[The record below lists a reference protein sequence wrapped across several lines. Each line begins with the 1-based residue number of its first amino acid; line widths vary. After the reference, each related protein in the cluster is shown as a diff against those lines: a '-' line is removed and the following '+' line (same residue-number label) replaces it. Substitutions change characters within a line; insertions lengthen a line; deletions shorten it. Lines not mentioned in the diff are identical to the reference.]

1 MVKLTKHKL
10 DQIAKNR
17 SINNYLYMFREEL
30 LSSLDEYDRIIKNLS
45 ENGLEKI
52 VKMQNLS
59 LNELE
64 KIERMNNLSLNE
76 LNQIAIARNIKNY
89 MNMSREDLLIALL
102 KSNQSHT
109 EIRKSNYSNK
119 EIEETKKIFNELRNN
134 FSKEKIK
141 KIREK
146 FDDKEHLDEYF
157 KKLEEDSLTDKEKKH
172 IKRYTKGLQKTEDFL
187 RKLKEDLN
195 KSKKYRYDIEDIE

>member
-1 MVKLTKHKL
+1 MPRQIHLYYCIIPNTLLSTKSNKQRYIITLRIPKLLLLKKSFFSSNYIIMVKLTKHKL

-17 SINNYLYMFREEL
+17 SINNYLYMSREEL

-134 FSKEKIK
+134 FSK
-141 KIREK
+141 
-146 FDDKEHLDEYF
+146 
-157 KKLEEDSLTDKEKKH
+157 
-172 IKRYTKGLQKTEDFL
+172 
-187 RKLKEDLN
+187 
-195 KSKKYRYDIEDIE
+195 

>member
-17 SINNYLYMFREEL
+17 SINNYLYMSREEL

-89 MNMSREDLLIALL
+89 MNM
-102 KSNQSHT
+102 QG
-109 EIRKSNYSNK
+109 
-119 EIEETKKIFNELRNN
+119 KI
-134 FSKEKIK
+134 
-141 KIREK
+141 
-146 FDDKEHLDEYF
+146 Y
-157 KKLEEDSLTDKEKKH
+157 
-172 IKRYTKGLQKTEDFL
+172 
-187 RKLKEDLN
+187 
-195 KSKKYRYDIEDIE
+195 

>member
-1 MVKLTKHKL
+1 MYNHATYTQITIIKKSFFSSNYIIIVKLAKHEP

-17 SINNYLYMFREEL
+17 GINNYLYISREEL
-30 LSSLDEYDRIIKNLS
+30 LSILDEYNRIIKNLS
-45 ENGLEKI
+45 KNGLEKI

-64 KIERMNNLSLNE
+64 KIERMNDLSLNE

-109 EIRKSNYSNK
+109 EIPKSNYV
-119 EIEETKKIFNELRNN
+119 
-134 FSKEKIK
+134 IK
-141 KIREK
+141 K
-146 FDDKEHLDEYF
+146 
-157 KKLEEDSLTDKEKKH
+157 
-172 IKRYTKGLQKTEDFL
+172 
-187 RKLKEDLN
+187 
-195 KSKKYRYDIEDIE
+195 